1 MAHPT
6 YPETP
11 SGNWVNGVVCAVM
24 STPADLSADMNIAS
38 APSIKAKLIHG
49 RCADHTGGA
58 DVRGADRSAQRRAG
72 QYHRRGAA
80 LADEPI
86 QRGHPVDAAT
96 DRANDFP
103 AAKGGSDGQRS
114 RSHQTR

>member
-1 MAHPT
+1 MSV
-6 YPETP
+6 P
-11 SGNWVNGVVCAVM
+11 SRVGRLGPREGTDGQGDQPRC
-24 STPADLSADMNIAS
+24 ADLADHSPVHVVGALRHS
-38 APSIKAKLIHG
+38 D
-49 RCADHTGGA
+49 ADHTGGD

-96 DRANDFP
+96 DRAHDFP